1 MPRLLSAFVFSTAVP
16 VLAQALPVAPQSPE
30 SILPASTY
38 AVLRFGGLGACRT
51 AANAM
56 PAAAAVH
63 DFLAKVPAEVR
74 ARHLE
79 GLLDR
84 AAEELQAGCEDMQLR
99 PADLRAAF
107 GRPMALA
114 VGRVSIEGWGP
125 SVALVIDT
133 GEHRRVVNRLVQWGA
148 QLVAQHAGV
157 AESGEVEIGGS
168 QFHSL
173 LLQEGPSL
181 FAGAVGKFYVVSNS
195 RGLLRDLLGVQSG
208 QQPGLT
214 AATRLGTLQGELP
227 VQALASLFVNTAPL
241 MASVAPHLPYEAS
254 DWADALGL
262 GACDAVYWASGAG
275 EQGGADLLHLGV
287 GGSERGLC
295 KVLLSTPADL
305 GGARAL
311 SPNTVA
317 FGAASLDVDG
327 LVAAFERF
335 SALLPANAREEMTR
349 EMHRE
354 LGRELAH
361 VGTSPAELR
370 KLLAAF
376 GSQVTVALALEKGAV
391 PKPELLV
398 RVAVR
403 DADVVARLL
412 QQIERATG
420 EHAGLQWKSRD
431 VDGRDV
437 RFCSVQAD
445 GMPFQLSPCY
455 SLAKDAVWIGSDAA
469 ALVRA
474 LRQDPAESLAEQPD
488 FQQLVAQ
495 SRGASGVMHWRLFR
509 AAEIGWRTV
518 ETMLYP
524 QLDAHQDEIGFGSE
538 ALPDA
543 ETMARALGCSTSIW
557 HVGKDGVTVQG
568 RGIFASGSLLAAMG
582 AVADEILARASGK
595 VY

>member
-1 MPRLLSAFVFSTAVP
+1 MPRLVSAFVFLTAVP
-16 VLAQALPVAPQSPE
+16 VLAQALPVVPQSPE

-38 AVLRFGGLGACRT
+38 AVLRFGGLSACRT

-74 ARHLE
+74 AQHIE
-79 GLLDR
+79 AMLDR
-84 AAEELQAGCEDMQLR
+84 AAEELQAGCDDMQLR

-133 GEHRRVVNRLVQWGA
+133 GEHRRAVNRLVQWGA

-157 AESGEVEIGGS
+157 AESGEVEIAGS
-168 QFHSL
+168 KFHSL

-195 RGLLRDLLGVQSG
+195 RGMLRELLGVQAG

-214 AATRLGTLQGELP
+214 AATRLGSLQGELP
-227 VQALASLFVNTAPL
+227 VPALASLFLNTAPL
-241 MASVAPHLPYEAS
+241 MASLAPHLPYEAS

-275 EQGGADLLHLGV
+275 ESGGAEMLHLGV
-287 GGSERGLC
+287 GGSERGLA

-305 GGARAL
+305 GAARSL

-317 FGAASLDVDG
+317 FAAGSLDIEG

-335 SALLPANAREEMTR
+335 TALLPAQAREEMTR
-349 EMHRE
+349 EMHHE

-361 VGTSPAELR
+361 MGTSPAELR
-370 KLLAAF
+370 KLLGAF
-376 GSQVTVALALEKGAV
+376 GSQITMALALEKGAV

-398 RVAVR
+398 RIAVR
-403 DADVVARLL
+403 DADVVARLMR
-412 QQIERATG
+412 QMEGATS

-437 RFCSVQAD
+437 RFCALQPEGV
-445 GMPFQLSPCY
+445 PFQLSPCY
-455 SLAKDAVWIGSDAA
+455 VLMPDAVWIGSDAA

-474 LRQDPAESLAEQPD
+474 LRQDAAESLAEQPD

-495 SRGASGVMHWRLFR
+495 SRGASGVMHLRLFR
-509 AAEIGWRTV
+509 AVEIGWRAV
-518 ETMLYP
+518 ETSLYP
-524 QLDAHQDEIGFGSE
+524 MLDSQEEMIGFSSE

-543 ETMARALGCSTSIW
+543 ETMAKALGCDTSIW
-557 HVGKDGVTVQG
+557 HVGKDGVTLHG
-568 RGIFASGSLLAAMG
+568 RGTFASGSLLAALG
-582 AVADEILARASGK
+582 AVADEIFARASGK
-595 VY
+595 VF